1 MAVGIAMYVLILQVP
16 ERQSLSFIASVQRYP
31 MNECQSKEKK
41 IKRGPFKNHFSS
53 PVFVYFLGL

>member
-41 IKRGPFKNHFSS
+41 NKERTI
-53 PVFVYFLGL
+53 